1 MFKFFKRN
9 NSKKAAKERLK
20 CVLSRDRANVTS
32 EFLLK
37 MTADII
43 SAAVKYIEPDYESI
57 SVSIERNGNSA
68 CLMAKMPV
76 NFFKAL
82 S

>member
-9 NSKKAAKERLK
+9 NSKKTAKERLK
-20 CVLSRDRANVTS
+20 SVLSRDRANVTS

-57 SVSIERNGNSA
+57 SVSIERNGNGA

>member
-1 MFKFFKRN
+1 MFRLFKRG
-9 NSKKAAKERLK
+9 NSKKAAVERLK
-20 CVLSRDRANVTS
+20 SVVSRDRANVTA

-37 MTADII
+37 MTADLI
-43 SAAVKYIEPDYESI
+43 SAAAKYIEPDYEKI
-57 SVSIERNGNSA
+57 SVSIERNGNNA
-68 CLMAKMPV
+68 CLMARMPV